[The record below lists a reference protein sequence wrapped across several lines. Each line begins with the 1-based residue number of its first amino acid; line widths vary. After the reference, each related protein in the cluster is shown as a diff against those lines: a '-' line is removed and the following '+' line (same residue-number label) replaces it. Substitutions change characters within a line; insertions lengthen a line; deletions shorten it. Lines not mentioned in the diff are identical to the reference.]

1 MTLSGKRK
9 MTIPSIEINISQ
21 FVPSIVGFILFSVIG
36 ALLAARF
43 QYRSWKRQWLVR
55 ETSRRIDTA
64 TAAYEEVS
72 RVIDTRIFRMK
83 QLVYALRS
91 GDPTRIADR
100 RSEYREVLYQW
111 NENLNRYLAKLQ
123 IYFGPDVRERYD
135 TGLAYSIVSLAV
147 QIQKHLDGKIGEDT
161 DSLDTIEEKLGKLD
175 IGAFDFNVELIK
187 KIEKMSD
194 LSGL

>member
-1 MTLSGKRK
+1 M
-9 MTIPSIEINISQ
+9 
-21 FVPSIVGFILFSVIG
+21 
-36 ALLAARF
+36 
-43 QYRSWKRQWLVR
+43 
-55 ETSRRIDTA
+55 
-64 TAAYEEVS
+64 
-72 RVIDTRIFRMK
+72 IDTRIFRMK